1 MCSDVF
7 TRPLNVKDCLHK
19 FCAKCIEDYNRK
31 YKKECPQCRQQILS
45 RRHLREDQALQAL
58 ISRLISDVARFNQL
72 ESRRRSDA
80 FHSKVLSK
88 EYK

>member
-1 MCSDVF
+1 
-7 TRPLNVKDCLHK
+7 
-19 FCAKCIEDYNRK
+19 
-31 YKKECPQCRQQILS
+31 
-45 RRHLREDQALQAL
+45 
-58 ISRLISDVARFNQL
+58 VARFNQL